1 MDKSR
6 QHKVKKGETL
16 IKIAKKWK
24 HKKWQTIWDAPENA
38 KVRKKRADP
47 EKIEAGD
54 ILFVPYTLQEQK
66 AILEAKLALL
76 SLADGERAL
85 AESMLAQAGATSKAA
100 KLALK
105 RHKNVDKEF
114 KDIIAMLKKCAK
126 DTKKMKDGVDI
137 AWALA
142 NLGRDLGKMAKLSKQ
157 SSTATGDAL
166 AKINKEARDQA
177 VSTMTGPVEGQAKK
191 AGTDYL
197 LNEKNNISKLGL
209 IVGTIA
215 EAEEKMRS
223 PAFWFDTFVKL
234 KEGKS
239 WTEAVTNQ
247 FEQEMKNKI
256 NSVDKKRIFL
266 TKKLQLQ
273 ADEAAK
279 AVKSMQTEA
288 KSAIKRAK
296 DIKKDVAALPDI

>member
-6 QHKVKKGETL
+6 QHKVKKGDTL
-16 IKIAKKWK
+16 IKIAKTWK
-24 HKKWQTIWDAPENA
+24 HKKWQTIWNAPENA
-38 KVRKKRADP
+38 KVKKKRADP
-47 EKIEAGD
+47 EKIEPGD
-54 ILFVPYTLQEQK
+54 VLFVPYTLQEQK
-66 AILEAKLALL
+66 AILQAKLALL

-85 AESMLAQAGATSKAA
+85 AASMLAQAGATSKAA

-105 RHKNVDKEF
+105 RRKNVDKEF
-114 KDIIAMLKKCAK
+114 KDVIAMLKKCAK
-126 DTKKMKDGVDI
+126 DTKRMKDGVDI

-142 NLGRDLGKMAKLSKQ
+142 TLGRDLGKMAKLSKQ

-166 AKINKEARDQA
+166 TKINKEARDKA
-177 VSTMTGPVEGQAKK
+177 VSIMTKPVEGQAKK
-191 AGTDYL
+191 AGTEHL
-197 LNEKNNISKLGL
+197 LNEKNEISKLGL
-209 IVGTIA
+209 IVGTIS
-215 EAEEKMRS
+215 EAEDKMVS

-256 NSVDKKRIFL
+256 NRVDKDRIFL

-273 ADEAAK
+273 ADEAVK

-288 KSAIKRAK
+288 KNAIKRAK